1 MQEGHSYYEML
12 VYALS
17 NGAISS
23 WYWCWCWG
31 LCYSPPFDVIFRSD
45 CQCCLEIKTF
55 LVLKQIVPVYWI
67 LSECQVAG
75 CSTGLARTQINRAN
89 RICQCWCAALLG
101 RRDQYSEVAVDV
113 HLHWLNCRCPV
124 NISVLTRWHS
134 CRRAYRSWTWCAGAQ
149 VTSVAYHAWL

>member
-45 CQCCLEIKTF
+45 CQCCLEI
-55 LVLKQIVPVYWI
+55 
-67 LSECQVAG
+67 
-75 CSTGLARTQINRAN
+75 
-89 RICQCWCAALLG
+89 
-101 RRDQYSEVAVDV
+101 
-113 HLHWLNCRCPV
+113 
-124 NISVLTRWHS
+124 
-134 CRRAYRSWTWCAGAQ
+134 
-149 VTSVAYHAWL
+149 